1 MRAVPTVFVVDDDA
15 PARQSLSVMI
25 QTAGLL
31 VETYDNAP
39 ELLDEYD
46 TVRPGCLVVEL
57 SMPGMSGLSL
67 IETLRARAVELP
79 VIMISGCADVH
90 SAVEAM
96 KFGALDFLEK
106 PFTAERLMD
115 AIRRAIRLDASKR
128 EKRARTAD
136 AARRFENLTPREHQV
151 LALVLAGKSNKLI
164 AEALK
169 ISPKTVE
176 IHRSNVM
183 TKMAADSLAN
193 LVRMT
198 VELAAE

>member
-1 MRAVPTVFVVDDDA
+1 MNESPTVFVVDDDVA
-15 PARQSLSVMI
+15 ARQSLRVMI

-31 VETYDNAP
+31 VETYDSAP
-39 ELLDEYD
+39 ELLDHYD
-46 TVRPGCLVVEL
+46 TVRPGCLLVDL

-67 IETLRARAVELP
+67 IETFRARAVELP

-106 PFTAERLMD
+106 PFTADRLME
-115 AIRRAIRLDASKR
+115 AIHRAIELDARKR

-151 LALVLAGKSNKLI
+151 LALVLAGKSNRLI
-164 AEALK
+164 A
-169 ISPKTVE
+169 
-176 IHRSNVM
+176 
-183 TKMAADSLAN
+183 AAPA
-193 LVRMT
+193 
-198 VELAAE
+198 